1 MKKNLWVLVLVALL
15 AMTLALTGC
24 GNGEDNGEDVDPNDN
39 GEATDPD
46 DDNGEDEDVED
57 FFVGLVTDTGG
68 IDDQS
73 FNQGTWEGI
82 QEFADEYG
90 AETNYLQ
97 SEADADYV
105 PNLSSFADDQV
116 DLIVAPGFLFEDA
129 IGQVADNFPNQNFL
143 LIDAVVERDNIVN
156 AIFAEEQGSFL
167 VGVAAALTAQEA
179 GEDTVGYI
187 GGVDFELIQKF
198 EAGFEAGVW
207 AVDPDMNVLVEY
219 VGDFSDPSTGGS
231 IASIMFDDGAYVIYH
246 AAGGSGNGM
255 INEAMER
262 RGDGDDVWAIGVDRD
277 QYEDGIY
284 DGENSAILTSMMKRV
299 DVAAY
304 EVAVMTYEGNFPGG
318 QIIEFDL
325 ENQGVSLP
333 EENPNLSDDII
344 AEVQNYIDQI
354 VSGEIEVP
362 TLPSRLQ

>member
-1 MKKNLWVLVLVALL
+1 MKKKVLVLFVVALL
-15 AMTLALTGC
+15 TMVMGLTGC
-24 GNGEDNGEDVDPNDN
+24 AGD
-39 GEATDPD
+39 EA
-46 DDNGEDEDVED
+46 D

-82 QEFADEYG
+82 QEFAEEFG
-90 AETNYLQ
+90 ADTNYLQ
-97 SEADADYV
+97 SDADADYV
-105 PNLSSFADDQV
+105 PNLSSFADDEV
-116 DLIVAPGFLFEDA
+116 DLIVAPGFLFEEA
-129 IGQVADNFPNQNFL
+129 IAQVADDFPEQNFL
-143 LIDAVVERDNIVN
+143 LIDAVVDRPNIAS

-179 GEDTVGYI
+179 GQDTVGYI

-207 AVDPDMNVLVEY
+207 AVDPNMTVLVEY
-219 VGDFSDPSTGGS
+219 VGDFSDPATGGS
-231 IASIMFDDGAYVIYH
+231 LASIMFDDGAYVIYH

-262 RGDGDDVWAIGVDRD
+262 RSEGQDVWAIGVDRD
-277 QYEDGIY
+277 QFEDGIY
-284 DGENSAILTSMMKRV
+284 DEAAGSSAILTSMMKRV

-304 EVAVMTYEGNFPGG
+304 EVSVMTYEGNFPGG
-318 QIIEFDL
+318 EVLEFDL
-325 ENQGVSLP
+325 ENEGVSLP
-333 EENPNLSDDII
+333 EENPNLSDDIV
-344 AEVQNYIDQI
+344 EQVRSYIDRI

-362 TLPSRLQ
+362 TVPVRLQ